1 MKLDQGGTMQTPK
14 FRKILSRVAVVAI
27 AAATS
32 LTLIVGCNSVNATG
46 STAGTPSVPKAVVDD
61 SLATIK
67 GQENLVLAGGCFW
80 GIQAVF
86 KHVKG
91 VTSSTSGYSGGAA
104 NTAEYETVS
113 GGDTGHA
120 ESVKVVY
127 DPSQITYGQ
136 LLRIFFAVHNPTEL
150 NRQGPDTGTQYR
162 SVIFYENPD
171 QQKIADAYIKQLDAA
186 KVFSGPIVTQVGPFK
201 AFYTAEAYH
210 QDYAAKH
217 PNDPYIMICDL
228 PKLSTLKKDFPDFY
242 RE

>member
-1 MKLDQGGTMQTPK
+1 MENPGIRKL
-14 FRKILSRVAVVAI
+14 LSRFAVAGMAITMAFAVA
-27 AAATS
+27 A
-32 LTLIVGCNSVNATG
+32 GCNSVNATG
-46 STAGTPSVPKAVVDD
+46 GSGSAATPTVPKPLVDD
-61 SLATIK
+61 TLAPAK
-67 GQENLVLAGGCFW
+67 GQQSLVLAGGCFW

-91 VTSSTSGYSGGAA
+91 VTSSTSGYSGGSAD
-104 NTAEYETVS
+104 TAQYETVS

-136 LLRIFFAVHNPTEL
+136 LLQIFFAVHDPTTV
-150 NRQGPDTGTQYR
+150 NQQGPDRGTQYR
-162 SVIFYENPD
+162 SVIFYANPD

-186 KVFSGPIVTQVGPFK
+186 KVFSAPIVTQVAPFK

-210 QDYAAKH
+210 QDYAANH
-217 PNDPYIMICDL
+217 PHDPYIMICDL
-228 PKLSTLKKDFPDFY
+228 PKLSTLKNDFPDLY

>member
-1 MKLDQGGTMQTPK
+1 MSDPTLNK
-14 FRKILSRVAVVAI
+14 FLARFFVAIVAVPLAL
-27 AAATS
+27 A
-32 LTLIVGCNSVNATG
+32 LGCNSVNATG
-46 STAGTPSVPKAVVDD
+46 SKSATAAGTPSVPQAAVDD
-61 SLATIK
+61 SLAAQK
-67 GQENLVLAGGCFW
+67 GQDTLVLAGGCFW

-91 VTSSTSGYSGGAA
+91 VTSSTSGYSGGSQD
-104 NTAEYETVS
+104 TAQYETVS

-136 LLRIFFAVHNPTEL
+136 LLRIFFAVHDPTEL
-150 NRQGPDTGTQYR
+150 NYQGPDHGTQYR
-162 SVIFYENPD
+162 SVIFYQNPD

-186 KVFSGPIVTQVGPFK
+186 KVFSAPIVTQVAPFK

-210 QDYAAKH
+210 QDYAANH
-217 PNDPYIMICDL
+217 PHDPYIMICDL
-228 PKLSTLKKDFPDFY
+228 PKLSVLKNDFPTFY

>member
-1 MKLDQGGTMQTPK
+1 MQVPGPY
-14 FRKILSRVAVVAI
+14 KILSRLAVAAVAV
-27 AAATS
+27 AAS
-32 LTLIVGCNSVNATG
+32 LALVVGCNSVNATG
-46 STAGTPSVPKAVVDD
+46 SSAATPAVPKPAIDD
-61 SLATIK
+61 SLGSTN

-91 VTSSTSGYSGGAA
+91 VTSSTSGYSGGSAD
-104 NTAEYETVS
+104 TAQYETVS

-136 LLRIFFAVHNPTEL
+136 LLQIFFAVHDPTTV
-150 NRQGPDTGTQYR
+150 NQQGPDRGTQYR
-162 SVIFYENPD
+162 SVIFYASPD

-186 KVFSGPIVTQVGPFK
+186 KVFSGPIVTQVAPFK

-210 QDYAAKH
+210 QDYAANH
-217 PNDPYIMICDL
+217 PHDPYIMICDL

>member
-1 MKLDQGGTMQTPK
+1 MAALA
-14 FRKILSRVAVVAI
+14 VAA
-27 AAATS
+27 S
-32 LTLIVGCNSVNATG
+32 LALAVGCNSVNATG
-46 STAGTPSVPKAVVDD
+46 SSSGAPTVPKPAVDD
-61 SLATIK
+61 SRASAK

-91 VTSSTSGYSGGAA
+91 VTSSTSGYSGGSA

-113 GGDTGHA
+113 TGTTGHA

-127 DPSQITYGQ
+127 DPSQVTYGE
-136 LLRIFFAVHNPTEL
+136 LLRIFFAVIDPTQL
-150 NRQGPDTGTQYR
+150 NRQGPDRGTQYR

-171 QQKIADAYIKQLDAA
+171 QQKIAEAYIKQLDAA
-186 KVFSGPIVTQVGPFK
+186 KVFSGPIATQVAPFQ

-217 PNDPYIMICDL
+217 PHDPYIMICDL
-228 PKLSTLKKDFPDFY
+228 PKLGTLKKDFPDFY

>member
-1 MKLDQGGTMQTPK
+1 MRNPTFNKL
-14 FRKILSRVAVVAI
+14 LSSLIVAI
-27 AAATS
+27 LAAPLA
-32 LTLIVGCNSVNATG
+32 LTLGCNSVNATG
-46 STAGTPSVPKAVVDD
+46 SKSATPAGTPSVPQPTVDD
-61 SLATIK
+61 SLAAQK
-67 GQENLVLAGGCFW
+67 GQDTLVLAGGCFW

-91 VTSSTSGYSGGAA
+91 VTSSTSGYSGGARD
-104 NTAEYETVS
+104 TAQYETVS

-150 NRQGPDTGTQYR
+150 NYQGPDHGTQYR
-162 SVIFYENPD
+162 SVIFYQNPD

-186 KVFSGPIVTQVGPFK
+186 KIFSAPIVTQVAQFK

-210 QDYAAKH
+210 QEYAANH
-217 PNDPYIMICDL
+217 PHDPYIMICDL
-228 PKLSTLKKDFPDFY
+228 PKLSVLKNDFPTFY

>member
-1 MKLDQGGTMQTPK
+1 MPTVE
-14 FRKILSRVAVVAI
+14 FRKILSRFAMVTVAV
-27 AAATS
+27 ATS
-32 LTLIVGCNSVNATG
+32 LALIAGYKSVNATG
-46 STAGTPSVPKAVVDD
+46 SSAGTPQVPKPAIDD
-61 SLATIK
+61 SLATTK

-91 VTSSTSGYSGGAA
+91 VTSSTSGYSGGSA
-104 NTAEYETVS
+104 NTAQYETVS

-127 DPSQITYGQ
+127 DPSQVTYGQ

-162 SVIFYENPD
+162 SVIFYESPD
-171 QQKIADAYIKQLDAA
+171 QQKIADAYVKQLDAA
-186 KVFSGPIVTQVGPFK
+186 KVFSAPIVTQVAPFK

-217 PNDPYIMICDL
+217 PHDPYIMICDL
-228 PKLSTLKKDFPDFY
+228 PKLSVLKKDFPDFY

>member
-1 MKLDQGGTMQTPK
+1 MENPGIRKL
-14 FRKILSRVAVVAI
+14 LSRFAVAGMAITMAFAVA
-27 AAATS
+27 A
-32 LTLIVGCNSVNATG
+32 GCNSVNATRG
-46 STAGTPSVPKAVVDD
+46 SGSPATPTVPKPLVDD
-61 SLATIK
+61 ALARAK
-67 GQENLVLAGGCFW
+67 GQESLVLAGGCFW

-91 VTSSTSGYSGGAA
+91 VTSSTSGYSGGSAD
-104 NTAEYETVS
+104 TAHYETVS

-136 LLRIFFAVHNPTEL
+136 LLQIFFAVHDPTTV
-150 NRQGPDTGTQYR
+150 NQQGPDRGTQYR
-162 SVIFYENPD
+162 SVIFYADPD

-186 KVFSGPIVTQVGPFK
+186 KVFSAPIVTQVAPFK

-210 QDYAAKH
+210 QDYAANH
-217 PNDPYIMICDL
+217 PHDPYIMICDL
-228 PKLSTLKKDFPDFY
+228 PKLSALKNDFPDFY